1 MSKIL
6 VKTKKEIELIRS
18 AGALAAETLVR
29 AGEMCKPGVSTWEI
43 DEFIAAYTKKH
54 GGISADFNYEC
65 DGKRYPR
72 YSCISLNEV
81 VCHGIPSK
89 DTILKEG
96 DILNIDITTILG
108 GYHGDCSA
116 MFCVGKVSDL
126 ANELIETTKLC
137 LEEGIRVAAMPK
149 ARFSDIGNA
158 IQPIA
163 DEHGFSV
170 VEDYGG
176 HGIGRGFHEEPFV
189 LHYANNMRSPII
201 EIGNVFTIEPMINVG
216 GPAIKTLKDKWTTV
230 TADGTLSAQ
239 WEHTMVKT
247 KDGIDILTLPR

>member
-1 MSKIL
+1 MPRIK

-29 AGEMCKPGVSTWEI
+29 AGELCKPGVSTLEI
-43 DEFIAAYTKKH
+43 DEFIGQYTEKH
-54 GGISADFNYEC
+54 GGISACLGYE
-65 DGKRYPR
+65 GYPR
-72 YSCISLNEV
+72 YACISLNEV

-89 DTILKEG
+89 DTILKDG

-116 MFCVGKVSDL
+116 MFTVGNVS
-126 ANELIETTKLC
+126 AQAQELIDVTKQC
-137 LEEGIRVAAMPK
+137 LEEGIQAASLPK
-149 ARFSDIGNA
+149 ARYCDIGCA

-170 VEDYGG
+170 VEDYCG
-176 HGIGRGFHEEPFV
+176 HGIGRGFHEEPQI
-189 LHYANNMRSPII
+189 LHYANSAYTNFI
-201 EIGNVFTIEPMINVG
+201 EVGHVFTIEPMINVG
-216 GPAIKTLKDKWTTV
+216 KPGTVTLKDGWTAV
-230 TADGTLSAQ
+230 TEDRSLSAQ

-247 KDGIDILTLPR
+247 KDGIEILTLPR